1 LVSHSLQPSLSTVVA
16 ADMAA
21 VGVPVAVVPT
31 AAAVAVS
38 IAVESEVP
46 MGVEASAAVVAELA
60 AVAVSAAS
68 DRLAEEVIP
77 TAAGLKLA
85 VISARRK
92 VVRQVFLPPLA
103 MASGIRSAAPAVP
116 CVPAQ
121 DEIPEMWR
129 TRPSPLATP
138 ECPMAL
144 GTPLPAQALLRQEAS
159 SV

>member
-1 LVSHSLQPSLSTVVA
+1 SHSLQPSLSTVVA

-46 MGVEASAAVVAELA
+46 MGVEA
-60 AVAVSAAS
+60 SAAS